1 MGGLQHPCDL
11 NKDKRIDG
19 WSLHGNFFDLV
30 KKM

>member
-1 MGGLQHPCDL
+1 MGGLQHPCDP